1 MEYLLSKMPGVLK
14 VESGYTGGRT
24 ENPTYEQVCSHTTG
38 HAEAVRVTF
47 DPAKVSYEKLAKFFF
62 EIHDPTQLDGQGPDL
77 GDQYRSEI
85 FYTTPAQQQT
95 AEKLIGEL
103 RRRGYDVVTE
113 VTPAGRFWPAED
125 YHQQYYKRKG
135 TLPYCHAY
143 TKRF

>member
-1 MEYLLSKMPGVLK
+1 M
-14 VESGYTGGRT
+14 T
-24 ENPTYEQVCSHTTG
+24 EHNDNPITQPEQ
-38 HAEAVRVTF
+38 
-47 DPAKVSYEKLAKFFF
+47 PAS
-62 EIHDPTQLDGQGPDL
+62 PQ
-77 GDQYRSEI
+77 
-85 FYTTPAQQQT
+85 TPAQQQT
-95 AEKLIGEL
+95 AERLIGEL

>member
-1 MEYLLSKMPGVLK
+1 MKSWR
-14 VESGYTGGRT
+14 SSFSRFTIRRSSTGRARISAT
-24 ENPTYEQVCSHTTG
+24 
-38 HAEAVRVTF
+38 
-47 DPAKVSYEKLAKFFF
+47 
-62 EIHDPTQLDGQGPDL
+62 
-77 GDQYRSEI
+77 EI

-95 AEKLIGEL
+95 AERLIGEL